1 MLHSS
6 YFLENE
12 STANYLIHL
21 VNTMVSTI
29 GIIILQLLC
38 AVPASLNRVMALL
51 AFDGMSL
58 NSLSPEERARSPT
71 VLAFDELFKD
81 FTERIVVFNCRDS
94 CVEDT
99 KTGRCCKC
107 RDYEG
112 AALADAY
119 LVLGQLAKDIGTPI
133 SFVSMAGT
141 TSKIRKMISPK
152 LESSNLFNVVFGNGY
167 HLSLLA
173 YPAIMC
179 FKFSFLNQVSNVTSS
194 VIDLF
199 SLLGKTHLL
208 PGIFENERL
217 CMVRSMSSFSDADL
231 AESELRVEI
240 SRIFG
245 RKEYQRQVEFGFGI
259 GGATHEQRSE
269 WTKKGGKTTG
279 ANNVANRTGI
289 MGIKMDGYDEY
300 FPTFAAHVRS
310 VSC

>member
-58 NSLSPEERARSPT
+58 NSLSPEERASIPT

-81 FTERIVVFNCRDS
+81 FTERIVVFNCRDI
-94 CVEDT
+94 CVEDE

-107 RDYEG
+107 RKDEG

-119 LVLGQLAKDIGTPI
+119 LVLGQLAKDIGTTI

-141 TSKIRKMISPK
+141 TSKIRKMIAPK
-152 LESSNLFNVVFGNGY
+152 LEASNLFNVVFGNGY

-179 FKFSFLNQVSNVTSS
+179 FKFSFLNQVSNVTSC

-199 SLLGKTHLL
+199 SLLRKTHLL
-208 PGIFENERL
+208 PGIFE
-217 CMVRSMSSFSDADL
+217 
-231 AESELRVEI
+231 
-240 SRIFG
+240 
-245 RKEYQRQVEFGFGI
+245 
-259 GGATHEQRSE
+259 
-269 WTKKGGKTTG
+269 
-279 ANNVANRTGI
+279 
-289 MGIKMDGYDEY
+289 DE
-300 FPTFAAHVRS
+300 
-310 VSC
+310 